1 MVRNKVVFRVLL
13 CVALITSV
21 AAVLPAAAQEADWL
35 VSNERG
41 SVGIS
46 SPAADDAISGAVVI
60 TGTAT
65 SPSFS
70 YYKVEYSV
78 DGDTWFPVDGDAYK
92 HETAVTEDTL
102 ATWDTTLFK
111 NGDYWLRAVVVDNT
125 GNYVA
130 STPMMVT
137 IDNPEV
143 EEEAVGE
150 AEEEVAGE
158 AEEAVAEEEVA
169 EEEAA
174 APSWLVSNERGSVG
188 ISSPAADDTI
198 SGAVVITGTATS
210 PNFTYYKVEYSV
222 DGDTWNPVDGDAYK
236 HETAVTEDT
245 LVTWDTTVFEN
256 GDYWLRAVVVDNTGN
271 YVASTPMMVTIDNP
285 EVED

>member
-1 MVRNKVVFRVLL
+1 MLICVV
-13 CVALITSV
+13 LITSV

-41 SVGIS
+41 TVGIS
-46 SPAADDAISGAVVI
+46 SPEADDTISGAVLI

-65 SPSFS
+65 SPNFF

-102 ATWDTTLFK
+102 VTWDTTLFE
-111 NGDYWLRAVVVDNT
+111 NGDYWLHAVVVDNT

-130 STPMMVT
+130 STAMMVT
-137 IDNPEV
+137 IDNPEAEEEAAV
-143 EEEAVGE
+143 EAEEEAAVEEEEAV
-150 AEEEVAGE
+150 AEE
-158 AEEAVAEEEVA
+158 EEAVAEEEVA

-174 APSWLVSNERGSVG
+174 APSWLVSNERGTVG
-188 ISSPAADDTI
+188 ISSPEADDTI

-210 PNFTYYKVEYSV
+210 PNFFYYKVEYSV
-222 DGDTWNPVDGDAYK
+222 DGDTWFPVDGDAYK

-245 LVTWDTTVFEN
+245 LVTWDTTLFEN
-256 GDYWLRAVVVDNTGN
+256 GDYWLHAVVVDNTGN
-271 YVASTPMMVTIDNP
+271 YVASTAMMVTIDNP